1 MMQLLVSDTSP
12 YARKCRILI
21 RELHLSDQVEERDA
35 HPFENGELLLKAN
48 PLGRVP
54 CLIMDDGR
62 ALTESG
68 LIAQW
73 LNQNAANPWIQDWD
87 DRRLESFASG
97 LLDLA
102 VGRRIEMVRDS
113 EIYSEFWIN
122 RRQDGIL
129 RTLDQLE
136 SEFRG
141 TDLQLSFAQLS
152 LAVGLDYLD
161 FRYPEASWRTGRP
174 ALADV
179 FRFWCERASFLETA
193 APSNA

>member
-21 RELHLSDQVEERDA
+21 RELGLIDRVEECDA
-35 HPFENGELLLKAN
+35 HPFENGELLLNAN

-62 ALTESG
+62 ALTESA

-73 LNQNAANPWIQDWD
+73 LNECTAQSWPQDWD
-87 DRRLESFASG
+87 DRRLEALGAG

-102 VGRRIEMVRDS
+102 VGRRIEMVRDTK
-113 EIYSEFWIN
+113 IYSAYWIN

-129 RTLDQLE
+129 RALDQLE
-136 SEFRG
+136 VELTDVEFKLSLG
-141 TDLQLSFAQLS
+141 QLSI
-152 LAVGLDYLD
+152 AVGLDYLD
-161 FRYPEASWRTGRP
+161 FRYPEASWRTDRP
-174 ALADV
+174 ALVALFDFWAGRSSFKETSAPAD
-179 FRFWCERASFLETA
+179 A
-193 APSNA
+193 